1 MYTHYLFIEESEHNE
16 EILNKAGLSM
26 DDFSCE
32 ALCEIDIPHIL
43 KVGDIIRI
51 DEVLRNYTN
60 KDTISKARVIS
71 SEISICQEFVDSEAF
86 ITIDIEL
93 EII

>member
-32 ALCEIDIPHIL
+32 ALCSVDIPHIL

-51 DEVLRNYTN
+51 DEVLKNYTN
-60 KDTISKARVIS
+60 KDVISKARVIS
-71 SEISICQEFVDSEAF
+71 SEISICKEFVDSEAF
-86 ITIDIEL
+86 IEINIEL

>member
-51 DEVLRNYTN
+51 DEVLKQYRG
-60 KDTISKARVIS
+60 DLGIVKAKVVS
-71 SEISICQEFVDSEAF
+71 SEISVCKEFMNSQAF
-86 ITIDIEL
+86 IDINIEL